1 MAGKAD
7 FSEAEWKT
15 LQKGVTGAGMLVA
28 TSDRGFFDTFK
39 EAGALV
45 KHLAAARK
53 ETDSELVREAAETK
67 GTGFGFTDS
76 PAEVE
81 KETLDALRSSV
92 TLLETKAPDELEA
105 YRGFVLGVAKSV
117 SKAAGGGNEPES
129 AAIAKIGEALGT
141 PTS

>member
-7 FSEAEWKT
+7 FTETEWET

-28 TSDRGFFDTFK
+28 SSDRGFFDTFK

-53 ETDSELVREAAETK
+53 ETDSQLVRDAAETK

-76 PAEVE
+76 SKEVE
-81 KETLDALRSSV
+81 QETLDALRSTV
-92 TLLETKAPDELEA
+92 ALLATKAPDELEA
-105 YRGFVLGVAKSV
+105 YRSFVLGVAHSV
-117 SKAAGGGNEPES
+117 SGAAGGGEEPE
-129 AAIAKIGEALGT
+129 AGAIAKIGEALGT
-141 PTS
+141 PNA